1 MVSSFNIHFTGEKE
15 AVVLSLVR
23 SNGSG
28 VIGFLKDDRR
38 LNVAVTRARRHC
50 AVICNT
56 DTVSNHPFIEHFVDY
71 MEEFGEYRSAMELQ
85 AAHGLE
91 TDFQKAEA
99 EILKLPIETRIHSQR
114 VNTEAMKPEGTQ
126 AIMRVSVGENAIK
139 AILDKITE
147 FASGANDDE
156 MVLSSELSRSDRRV
170 VHEYAT
176 ELGFHHRSEGVDAV
190 DRHVILK
197 VTKSE
202 AAPVSTNT
210 DSDLRGEQAESSLD
224 PHDVSDYLE
233 VEHRKP
239 SAFLTF
245 DDKHEIESQ
254 SSDEV
259 DDEQPSINSMLR
271 SLALERE
278 ERERGRTNHQ
288 ATSGPEKSEKK
299 KRKGGQVLGGR
310 KPDNKKEDITA
321 DYDDDMAFLDSQIK
335 MVQNS
340 HGRKIDGA
348 DNYKRIVNGVL
359 MSRPREQE
367 KKRDPKASSALT
379 AKLRKAQEDRKS
391 KGTRKK

>member
-1 MVSSFNIHFTGEKE
+1 
-15 AVVLSLVR
+15 
-23 SNGSG
+23 
-28 VIGFLKDDRR
+28 
-38 LNVAVTRARRHC
+38 
-50 AVICNT
+50 
-56 DTVSNHPFIEHFVDY
+56 
-71 MEEFGEYRSAMELQ
+71 MELQ
-85 AAHGLE
+85 ATHGLE
-91 TDFQKAEA
+91 TDFQKAET
-99 EILKLPIETRIHSQR
+99 EILKLPIEPRLHSQS
-114 VNTEAMKPEGTQ
+114 VNTVTMKPEGMQPTL
-126 AIMRVSVGENAIK
+126 RVSVGENAIK
-139 AILDKITE
+139 AILDKITK
-147 FASGANDDE
+147 FASGANGDE

-176 ELGFHHRSEGVDAV
+176 ELGLHHRSEGVDGV
-190 DRHVILK
+190 DRHLILK

-202 AAPVSTNT
+202 AAPLSTNT

-239 SAFLTF
+239 SAFLAF
-245 DDKHEIESQ
+245 DDKHEIE
-254 SSDEV
+254 SDEV

-299 KRKGGQVLGGR
+299 KRKGGQVLGGK
-310 KPDNKKEDITA
+310 KPDNKKEDITP

-367 KKRDPKASSALT
+367 KKRDPSASSALT

-391 KGTRKK
+391 KGTKKK